1 MGILQ
6 KLTLEEIEEMKQMM
20 LRKKERSDVA
30 IPAHNG
36 KTVKNHIQSSKTENN
51 TLSSNLQLQAKQDIE
66 RFLLT
71 RQSLMYNER
80 DLQMQLAVALM
91 ASGHYDD
98 VDVEYYL
105 PTKGTNLLEG
115 YEWDSNMR
123 VDIVLRKGG
132 EYLPIELKY
141 TTIKLVRDVERYGLV
156 VKNMEILRNQGAQ
169 DIIRYNVWKDVRRI
183 ELLKKL
189 FPGVKGGL
197 VVFLT
202 CDKSFLSEPR
212 PESTCR
218 PFSTAEK
225 EQPVGNCIMD
235 WNGNP
240 TIAKDH
246 PSFILE
252 GMYRI
257 AWHPILIDGI
267 NFYYTI
273 IEI

>member
-6 KLTLEEIEEMKQMM
+6 KLTLEEIEEMKQLMI
-20 LRKKERSDVA
+20 RKKERSSVSN
-30 IPAHNG
+30 PARGPQKDKIH
-36 KTVKNHIQSSKTENN
+36 SSRFIFEN
-51 TLSSNLQLQAKQDIE
+51 TLASNLKLQAKRDLE
-66 RFLLT
+66 VFM
-71 RQSLMYNER
+71 QSRKDLIFNER
-80 DLQMQLAVALM
+80 DFQMQLAVTFM

-123 VDIVLRKGG
+123 VDIVLRKDD

-141 TTIKLVRDVERYGLV
+141 TTIKVVRNADRYGKMV
-156 VKNMEILRNQGAQ
+156 ENMEILRNQGAQ

-183 ELLKKL
+183 ELLKKI
-189 FPGVKGGL
+189 FPAVKGGL

-202 CDKSFLSEPR
+202 CDKTFLSEPR
-212 PESTCR
+212 LDAACK

-225 EQPVGNCIMD
+225 EEPTGGGIIR

-240 TIAKDH
+240 TIADKC
-246 PSFILE
+246 PEFTLE
-252 GMYRI
+252 GSYRI
-257 AWHPILIDGI
+257 HWDSLSIEDIK
-267 NFYYTI
+267 FYYTI
-273 IEI
+273 IKV

>member
-1 MGILQ
+1 MGILN

-20 LRKKERSDVA
+20 LRKKGLSEESYCVHDAPKDKNCNAV
-30 IPAHNG
+30 IEHEVCPA
-36 KTVKNHIQSSKTENN
+36 
-51 TLSSNLQLQAKQDIE
+51 SNLKLQAKRDIE
-66 RFLLT
+66 DFIQKRSDLI
-71 RQSLMYNER
+71 YNER
-80 DLQMQLAVALM
+80 DFQMQLAVAFM

-123 VDIVLRKGG
+123 VDIVLRKGE

-141 TTIKLVRDVERYGLV
+141 TTIRVVRDADRYGKKV
-156 VKNMEILRNQGAQ
+156 ENMEILRNQGAQ
-169 DIIRYNVWKDVRRI
+169 DIVRYNVWKDVRRI

-218 PFSTAEK
+218 PFSTAERDN
-225 EQPVGNCIMD
+225 PIGNSIMD
-235 WNGNP
+235 WNGKSA
-240 TIAKDH
+240 IAKDYR
-246 PSFILE
+246 SFTLE
-252 GMYRI
+252 GIYRI
-257 AWHPILIDGI
+257 SWNPVSISEI

-273 IEI
+273 IEV